1 MEVLCVSGVDMSMGK
16 RTVPFTMDNKIR
28 VMTTVPRMED
38 VHSLHMVQSH
48 QALHVV
54 AILAG
59 QALAVK
65 TGYHLHAMAT
75 VSMVEHARTH
85 QIPA

>member
-1 MEVLCVSGVDMSMGK
+1 MEE
-16 RTVPFTMDNKIR
+16 RTVPFTLDNKIH
-28 VMTTVPRMED
+28 VMITVTRMGG

-48 QALHVV
+48 QALYAA

-65 TGYHLHAMAT
+65 RGYHLHAKAT
-75 VSMVEHARTH
+75 VSMVELARTQ

>member
-1 MEVLCVSGVDMSMGK
+1 MLCVSGVHTSMGE

-28 VMTTVPRMED
+28 VMTTVTRMGD
-38 VHSLHMVQSH
+38 VHSLHIFQSH
-48 QALHVV
+48 QALCAA

-65 TGYHLHAMAT
+65 RRYHLHAVAT
-75 VSMVEHARTH
+75 VSMVERARNH
-85 QIPA
+85 QIPG

>member
-1 MEVLCVSGVDMSMGK
+1 MGE
-16 RTVPFTMDNKIR
+16 RTVPFTMDNKVR
-28 VMTTVPRMED
+28 VMTTVTRMGN
-38 VHSLHMVQSH
+38 VHSLHMVQSY
-48 QALHVV
+48 QALYAA

-65 TGYHLHAMAT
+65 EGYHLHAMAT
-75 VSMVEHARTH
+75 VSMVEHARSH

>member
-1 MEVLCVSGVDMSMGK
+1 MEMLCVSGVHTSMGE
-16 RTVPFTMDNKIR
+16 RTVPFSMDNKIH
-28 VMTTVPRMED
+28 VMTTVARMGD

-48 QALHVV
+48 QALYAA

-65 TGYHLHAMAT
+65 SGYHLRAMAT
-75 VSMVEHARTH
+75 VSMVERARTH

>member
-1 MEVLCVSGVDMSMGK
+1 MEMLCVSGVHRTMGE

-28 VMTTVPRMED
+28 VMTTVTRMGD
-38 VHSLHMVQSH
+38 VHSLYRVQSY
-48 QALHVV
+48 QALYAA

-59 QALAVK
+59 QAHAVK

-75 VSMVEHARTH
+75 VSMVERART
-85 QIPA
+85 QQMPA